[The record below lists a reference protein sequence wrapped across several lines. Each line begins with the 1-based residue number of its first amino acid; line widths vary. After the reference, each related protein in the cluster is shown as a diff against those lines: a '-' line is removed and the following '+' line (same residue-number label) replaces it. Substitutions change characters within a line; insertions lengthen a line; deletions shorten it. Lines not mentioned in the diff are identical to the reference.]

1 MAMRKRHVFAT
12 PNVVTAESVVREA
25 RRLGV
30 GEECICLEARS
41 DIEIG
46 RINDDR
52 KNVSMDII
60 PAAWHGTIYG
70 AAAGLAAGLVA
81 MYIPFFG
88 ISLAGAGALMVV
100 GALVGTWASVL
111 MGSALPDE
119 VRRTFAAEIES
130 GQVLVVIDAE
140 PEKFE
145 QIEPAL
151 AQAGAMRL
159 PFESTTA
166 LTS

>member
-1 MAMRKRHVFAT
+1 MNKRHVFAT
-12 PNVVTAESVVREA
+12 PNVATAEAVVREA
-25 RRLGV
+25 RRLGI
-30 GEECICLEARS
+30 GKDCILLEARS

-46 RINDDR
+46 RIADER

-70 AAAGLAAGLVA
+70 AGAGLLAGLLA
-81 MYIPFFG
+81 MYVPFFRV
-88 ISLAGAGALMVV
+88 SLGGALALMVV

-111 MGSALPDE
+111 IGSALPDE

-140 PEKFE
+140 PEAFE

-151 AQAGAMRL
+151 ARAGALRL
-159 PFESTTA
+159 PFETTTA